1 MMARSF
7 RKPKNYLEEQSW
19 LKETI
24 PQNTRNT
31 TKWSVKIFEEWQRFR
46 SNKVVRNESISF
58 PCSNIEDIENLTVN
72 LTDMSPNTLNFWM
85 TKFVGEVAN
94 KAGGRYPPKTLYI
107 IVCGINRHLQ
117 EINAENGINIMN
129 KSDLR

>member
-1 MMARSF
+1 MARSF